1 MLPTRARHAS
11 VRRRTRSSSARL
23 RVAPRPRPAWDD
35 SITDLASLKPS
46 AKETLRRALAATS
59 HNNAHAGADLR
70 RRLGA
75 AGAGHLFGARRAAA
89 RAARRLRPFFLFP
102 LFSPAGANGRR
113 FAPARAG

>member
-1 MLPTRARHAS
+1 MQPRARHAS

-46 AKETLRRALAATS
+46 AKETLQRALAATS

-70 RRLGA
+70 RRLGV
-75 AGAGHLFGARRAAA
+75 AGAGHLFGARAAPLALRRARGRCFFPRSQRAPTGA
-89 RAARRLRPFFLFP
+89 R
-102 LFSPAGANGRR
+102 SD
-113 FAPARAG
+113 RA